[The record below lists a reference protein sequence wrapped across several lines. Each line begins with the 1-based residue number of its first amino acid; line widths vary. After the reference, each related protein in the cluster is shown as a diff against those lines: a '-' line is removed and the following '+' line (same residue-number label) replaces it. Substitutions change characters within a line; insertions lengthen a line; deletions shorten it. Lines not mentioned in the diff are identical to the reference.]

1 MIRKLP
7 AELIREIA
15 AGEVI
20 RAPVDVVKEIF
31 DNAIDAGSTRMEL
44 NIVNGGIDRI
54 ELKDNGKGV
63 AREQL
68 LLAVEAHATS
78 KLEDIHAISTL
89 GFRGEG
95 LYAIRYAASL
105 QILSRPKKQLG
116 GASLLTQGDEVGI
129 SDVPAPEGTTVTVSN
144 LFAHLP
150 ARLSSLDSAQ
160 TENKK
165 IVTLLH
171 RYLLHHPHL
180 SLRFSSDG
188 KERWSY
194 AGGSFF
200 EAAKF
205 FWGSVTTNRL
215 LPLGYTDNY
224 ANGQLNVEGLLSRP
238 ELARPRRDRLLL
250 SVNSRA
256 VEWPDKLLK
265 SLLDVYKELLP
276 ANQFPVGIVNLT
288 VPFDRVLVNT
298 SPEKN
303 AVRFLDSE
311 AVCAFFEEA
320 IRDLLAA
327 HPLAKSL
334 PDFREVE
341 AISHAPQ
348 NNFPALEFIGGYQ
361 DLYLIA
367 KSQDEL
373 WVIDQHAAHERI
385 LFEELQR
392 RYVAEEAVILTE
404 PEIISLS
411 PTELASIQERQ
422 VVLGELG
429 FELEPFGPTT
439 YRLRSV
445 PLLLAGHPNL
455 IQEVVKG
462 TLNDLDFEQA
472 WRNVLARLACLPAI
486 KAGHSLSGKDATAL
500 LQTLGQCETPWS
512 CPHGRPTALVLSE
525 LELARRFGRRGSRS
539 TLKKVD
545 KASKVET

>member
-31 DNAIDAGSTRMEL
+31 DNAIDAGATRMEL
-44 NIVNGGIDRI
+44 AIVNGGIDLI
-54 ELKDNGKGV
+54 ELKDNGKGIP
-63 AREQL
+63 REQL
-68 LLAVEAHATS
+68 PLAVEAHATS

-95 LYAIRYAASL
+95 LYAIRYAATL
-105 QILSRPKKQLG
+105 QVLSRPKKQLG
-116 GASLLTQGDEVGI
+116 GASLLSQGDEVGM
-129 SDVPAPEGTTVTVSN
+129 SDVPAPEGTTVSVSK
-144 LFAHLP
+144 LFALLP

-165 IVTLLH
+165 IVNLLH
-171 RYLLHHPHL
+171 RYLLHHPNL
-180 SLRFSSDG
+180 SVRFTSDD

-194 AGGSFF
+194 AGGSFL

-205 FWGSVTTNRL
+205 FWGSVTANRL
-215 LPLGYTDNY
+215 LDLEY
-224 ANGQLNVEGLLSRP
+224 ATGQLKVEGLLSRP

-250 SVNSRA
+250 SVNGRA

-288 VPFDRVLVNT
+288 VPFGEVLVNT

-311 AVCAFFEEA
+311 GVCIFFEEA
-320 IRDLLAA
+320 IRKLLAA
-327 HPLAKSL
+327 HPLAKAL
-334 PDFREVE
+334 PDFREAE
-341 AISHAPQ
+341 AVATAPQ
-348 NNFPALEFIGGYQ
+348 NNFPDLEFVGSYQ

-367 KSQDEL
+367 QSRDQL

-385 LFEELQR
+385 LFEELQK
-392 RYVAEEAVILTE
+392 RYQVEEPVILVT
-404 PEIISLS
+404 PEIILLN
-411 PTELASIQERQ
+411 PTELASLEERQ
-422 VVLGELG
+422 VALGELG
-429 FELEPFGPTT
+429 FELESFGAST

-455 IQEVVKG
+455 IQDVLKG
-462 TLNDLDFEQA
+462 TLNEDDIDQA

-486 KAGHSLSGKDATAL
+486 KAGHSLNAKDATAL
-500 LQTLGQCETPWS
+500 LQTLSQCETPWS

-525 LELARRFGRRGSRS
+525 LELARRFGRRGSRT
-539 TLKKVD
+539 TLD
-545 KASKVET
+545 SAFKVEK

>member
-1 MIRKLP
+1 LIRKLP

-20 RAPVDVVKEIF
+20 RAPVDVVKELF
-31 DNAIDAGSTRMEL
+31 DNAIDAGATRMEL
-44 NIVNGGIDRI
+44 AVVNGGIDLM
-54 ELKDNGKGV
+54 ELKDNGK
-63 AREQL
+63 AIPREQL
-68 LLAVEAHATS
+68 PLAVEAHATS
-78 KLEDIHAISTL
+78 KLEDIHAIATL

-95 LYAIRYAASL
+95 LYAIRYAATL
-105 QILSRPKKQLG
+105 QVLSRPKKQLG
-116 GASLLTQGDEVGI
+116 GASLLSQGDEVGL
-129 SDVPAPEGTTVTVSN
+129 SDVPAPEGTTVTVSK

-180 SLRFSSDG
+180 SVRFTSEG

-194 AGGSFF
+194 AGGSFL

-205 FWGSVTTNRL
+205 FWGSVTANRL
-215 LPLGYTDNY
+215 LPLEF
-224 ANGQLNVEGLLSRP
+224 ANGQLKVEGLLSRP

-250 SVNSRA
+250 SVNGRA

-276 ANQFPVGIVNLT
+276 ANQFPVGILNLT
-288 VPFDRVLVNT
+288 VPYGGVLVNT

-311 AVCAFFEEA
+311 GVCAFFEEA

-334 PDFREVE
+334 PDFREAE
-341 AISHAPQ
+341 AVSSAPQ
-348 NNFPALEFIGGYQ
+348 NNFPELEFIGSYP
-361 DLYLIA
+361 
-367 KSQDEL
+367 KSHDQL

-385 LFEELQR
+385 LFEELQK
-392 RYVAEEAVILTE
+392 RYIAEEAVILTE

-411 PTELASIQERQ
+411 PTELASIEERQ
-422 VVLGELG
+422 AALGELG
-429 FELEPFGPTT
+429 FELEAFGPTT

-455 IQEVVKG
+455 IQDVLKG
-462 TLNDLDFEQA
+462 TLDQENLQQA

-486 KAGHSLSGKDATAL
+486 KAGHSLNSKDASAL
-500 LQTLGQCETPWS
+500 LNTLSQCETPWS

-525 LELARRFGRRGSRS
+525 LELARRFGRRGSRT
-539 TLKKVD
+539 TLD
-545 KASKVET
+545 RAFKVEK